1 MEWIK
6 KILEK
11 HRQEDGKV
19 DIEAANKE
27 IDKEFPQN
35 AVPKEQYNNVSA
47 SLKEANKT
55 IESLNA
61 KTKDDP
67 DIQEELNTYKTKA
80 EQLEQENQQLKIDG
94 QVQNALRAAGAKDV
108 DYAMF
113 KLGTLELNKDGNV
126 KDLDNK
132 VKELQESL
140 PDYFQVEDKSEG
152 DDKKDNPLDGF
163 KQINP
168 NPGSGQQ
175 SKAEPTSIREAMAQ
189 AMEEQQQN

>member
-27 IDKEFPQN
+27 INKEFPLN
-35 AVPKEQYNNVSA
+35 AVPKEQYKKVSDG
-47 SLKEANKT
+47 LKEANKT

-67 DIQEELNTYKTKA
+67 DIQKELSTYKTKA
-80 EQLEQENQQLKIDG
+80 EQLEKENQQLKIDG

-108 DYAMF
+108 DYARF
-113 KLGTLELNKDGNV
+113 KLGTLELDKDGNV

-132 VKELQESL
+132 VKELQDSL
-140 PDYFQVEDKSEG
+140 PDYFQVEDKSAD